1 MRPHHD
7 ESDDLNINESN
18 SPHRIGSNISNS
30 ISPSNGEPD
39 SQSSRTSNRSN
50 ESRLNF
56 SNLTEPDSTNQN
68 GFEETDL
75 CVPTIQTTNG
85 SNSLIPSDSESLNT
99 SLEGNYLQNN
109 SVHDN
114 KDVSSDLKRLETRQ
128 KKISDLMI
136 ADAITNL

>member
-56 SNLTEPDSTNQN
+56 SNLTEPDSTNQS

-99 SLEGNYLQNN
+99 R
-109 SVHDN
+109 
-114 KDVSSDLKRLETRQ
+114 SSELKCLETRL
-128 KKISDLMI
+128 KMISDLMI

>member
-1 MRPHHD
+1 MDQIVLFQAIR
-7 ESDDLNINESN
+7 
-18 SPHRIGSNISNS
+18 
-30 ISPSNGEPD
+30 
-39 SQSSRTSNRSN
+39 
-50 ESRLNF
+50 
-56 SNLTEPDSTNQN
+56 
-68 GFEETDL
+68 
-75 CVPTIQTTNG
+75 
-85 SNSLIPSDSESLNT
+85 ESLNT